1 MIPPILHRREV
12 NILAIMGVKP
22 GKEVSLMTV
31 MEVLTLLLV
40 LFAGGTFLV
49 SIISFVIKVIE
60 TRDKKRK

>member
-12 NILAIMGVKP
+12 NILAIRAKP

-31 MEVLTLLLV
+31 MEVLTLLV
-40 LFAGGTFLV
+40 LFAGGTFLI

-60 TRDKKRK
+60 TKDKKRK